1 MSWWPVIALCVAAY
15 ALKGLGLV
23 LGNRIE
29 PETAERWSLHLLVVP
44 VLAALILVQTFSTG
58 TRFVLD
64 ARAPALVVAGALVWL
79 RAPFIVV
86 ALTAAATAAAFRL
99 VF

>member
-58 TRFVLD
+58 NRWSCSTPGRPRWWWRAHSCGC
-64 ARAPALVVAGALVWL
+64 ARRSSSWH
-79 RAPFIVV
+79 
-86 ALTAAATAAAFRL
+86 
-99 VF
+99 